1 MRHRH
6 IHERI
11 SKLASMFRSVLVL
24 SLSESF
30 IVQKSLFPK
39 HTPLT
44 LSQENIVFC
53 FENYRLN
60 DRIIIP
66 EKFATNQN
74 EICFYLNTTIRNLY
88 GTFQCRVKKRSIF

>member
-30 IVQKSLFPK
+30 KKRLFPK

-44 LSQENIVFC
+44 RSQENLVFC

-60 DRIIIP
+60 ARIIIP

-74 EICFYLNTTIRNLY
+74 EICFYLNTMIRNLY